1 MGAKT
6 NASQSALWV
15 NFKALGAGMEL
26 AATET
31 MASATASTA
40 ALYKDTRH
48 NLLQVNPAIQPA
60 HSTSKHNEPVQY
72 WHCSRLHF

>member
-6 NASQSALWV
+6 NAIQPALWV

-26 AATET
+26 AATQT

-40 ALYKDTRH
+40 SGL
-48 NLLQVNPAIQPA
+48 
-60 HSTSKHNEPVQY
+60 
-72 WHCSRLHF
+72 